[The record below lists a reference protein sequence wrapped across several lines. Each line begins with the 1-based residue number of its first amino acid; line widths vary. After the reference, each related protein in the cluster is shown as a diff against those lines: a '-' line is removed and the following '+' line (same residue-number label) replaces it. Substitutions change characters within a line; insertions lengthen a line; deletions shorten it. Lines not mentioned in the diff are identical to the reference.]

1 MLAASLEIAFGR
13 LSWLPARI
21 AEQRDLTRW
30 NGWYDTEPI
39 PAGKGGRARCFARK
53 VTSGSRGVMIMNVKA
68 CGATRRMS
76 RLARWLAGRNALRRP
91 VDRIEGAVLVV
102 LSAAC
107 LVAVA
112 VAAIL
117 GTHTYQSQRAASAGL
132 RPAVAVLIQAGPFYG
147 SMAHLGQAEA
157 HWRDPG
163 GGEQSG
169 MLTTVTTPGIIRA
182 AAGARIPVWLDRSGQ
197 PAAPPGGQVAMI
209 VDALAVG
216 AGAAGG
222 AVAALLIC
230 YALCRL
236 ALDRRRLAA
245 WESAWS
251 LTGPRW
257 TTRR

>member
-1 MLAASLEIAFGR
+1 M
-13 LSWLPARI
+13 
-21 AEQRDLTRW
+21 D
-30 NGWYDTEPI
+30 
-39 PAGKGGRARCFARK
+39 
-53 VTSGSRGVMIMNVKA
+53 VK
-68 CGATRRMS
+68 TRRVTRRTR
-76 RLARWLAGRNALRRP
+76 RLVRWLAGRNALRRP

-102 LSAAC
+102 LSVAC

-147 SMAHLGQAEA
+147 SMAYRGQAEA
-157 HWRDPG
+157 RWPDPG

-169 MLTTVTTPGIIRA
+169 MLTTVTTPGIIGA
-182 AAGARIPVWLDRSGQ
+182 PAGARIPVWLDRSGQ
-197 PAAPPGGQVAMI
+197 PARPPGGQVAMI
-209 VDALAVG
+209 VNALAVG

-222 AVAALLIC
+222 AVAALVIC

>member
-1 MLAASLEIAFGR
+1 
-13 LSWLPARI
+13 
-21 AEQRDLTRW
+21 
-30 NGWYDTEPI
+30 
-39 PAGKGGRARCFARK
+39 
-53 VTSGSRGVMIMNVKA
+53 MNVKA
-68 CGATRRMS
+68 RGATRRMS
-76 RLARWLAGRNALRRP
+76 RLVRWLAGRNALRRP
-91 VDRIEGAVLVV
+91 VDRIEGAVLVA
-102 LSAAC
+102 LSAAF

-112 VAAIL
+112 VASIF

-157 HWRDPG
+157 RWRDPG

-169 MLTTVTTPGIIRA
+169 VLTTVTTPGITGA
-182 AAGARIPVWLDRSGQ
+182 APGARIPVWLDGSGR
-197 PAAPPGGQVAMI
+197 PVAPPGGQIAMI
-209 VDALAVG
+209 VNALA
-216 AGAAGG
+216 AGAAVVGG
-222 AVAALLIC
+222 AGIALLIC

-236 ALDRRRLAA
+236 ALDRRRLAV

>member
-1 MLAASLEIAFGR
+1 
-13 LSWLPARI
+13 
-21 AEQRDLTRW
+21 
-30 NGWYDTEPI
+30 
-39 PAGKGGRARCFARK
+39 
-53 VTSGSRGVMIMNVKA
+53 MIMNVKA
-68 CGATRRMS
+68 RGATRRMS
-76 RLARWLAGRNALRRP
+76 RLVRWLAGRNALRRP

-132 RPAVAVLIQAGPFYG
+132 RPAEAVLIQAGPLYG
-147 SMAHLGQAEA
+147 SMAYLGQAEA
-157 HWRDPG
+157 RWRDPG

-169 MLTTVTTPGIIRA
+169 MLTTVTTPGIIGA

-209 VDALAVG
+209 VNALAVG

>member
-1 MLAASLEIAFGR
+1 M
-13 LSWLPARI
+13 
-21 AEQRDLTRW
+21 T
-30 NGWYDTEPI
+30 
-39 PAGKGGRARCFARK
+39 
-53 VTSGSRGVMIMNVKA
+53 MNVKA
-68 CGATRRMS
+68 GGAARRMP
-76 RLARWLAGRNALRRP
+76 RLVRWLAGRNALRRP

-147 SMAHLGQAEA
+147 SM
-157 HWRDPG
+157 
-163 GGEQSG
+163 
-169 MLTTVTTPGIIRA
+169 
-182 AAGARIPVWLDRSGQ
+182 
-197 PAAPPGGQVAMI
+197 I
-209 VDALAVG
+209 VNALAVG

-251 LTGPRW
+251 RTGPRW